1 MNEKDYL
8 ELVDRVIA
16 NGPYSDTWES
26 LSSYEVPAWFR
37 NARFGIFIHWGVYSV
52 PAYSNEWYP
61 RDMYDKKSHVF
72 KHHVESYG

>member
-37 NARFGIFIHWGVYSV
+37 NARFGIFIHWGVYFV
-52 PAYSNEWYP
+52 PAYSNE
-61 RDMYDKKSHVF
+61 
-72 KHHVESYG
+72 